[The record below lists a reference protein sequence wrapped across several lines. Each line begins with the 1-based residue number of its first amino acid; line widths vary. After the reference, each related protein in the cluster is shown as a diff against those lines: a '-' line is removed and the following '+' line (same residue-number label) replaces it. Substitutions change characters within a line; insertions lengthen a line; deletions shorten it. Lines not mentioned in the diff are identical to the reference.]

1 MSRTSSRRLTLGA
14 CALALGLA
22 SCSAPA
28 PTTELATGPVPDTP
42 VQDIMVNLMAPAVDD
57 AFILPDFL
65 TDPKLAGTA
74 KPEDVEAAWVRVR
87 HGAIALTE
95 IPNLVVMAGRPIT
108 RPGGA
113 ATGEGEGVY
122 LHAAQIEALFKTSRP
137 ELLKAARRLQE
148 AGLAAQAAAGK
159 RDVKSLLDLGID
171 IEVVC
176 EGCHSKFWYPPKD
189 APSSAR

>member
-1 MSRTSSRRLTLGA
+1 LTPVA
-14 CALALGLA
+14 CALAVCLA
-22 SCSAPA
+22 SCSALA
-28 PTTELATGPVPDTP
+28 PTAEVAVGPVPRTP

-65 TDPKLAGTA
+65 TDPKLAATA
-74 KPEDVEAAWVRVR
+74 KQEDVEAAWVRVR

-113 ATGEGEGVY
+113 VTGEGEGVY
-122 LHAAQIEALFKTSRP
+122 LHAEQIEALFRSNRP
-137 ELLKAARRLQE
+137 DLLKAARRLHE
-148 AGLAAQAAAGK
+148 AGLAAQAAAEK
-159 RDVKSLLDLGID
+159 RDVKTLVDLGVD

-189 APSSAR
+189 APAKAR